1 MERFD
6 GRVAVVTGGAGGVG
20 RALGERF
27 AQEGMKVV
35 LADVFVEPLEEAVAG
50 LRADGHEVTGVV
62 TDVTEFSSVERLA
75 DAAYGAYGAV
85 HILCN
90 NAGVGAG
97 AEGRIWDHTLNDWGW
112 GLAVNLWGVIHG
124 IKAFVPR
131 MLASLGDG
139 DEGHVVNTSSGNGG
153 IAPLTSTAIY
163 STTKAAVTTVTEVLY
178 GQLKAVGAP
187 IGASVLFPGPKVLRT
202 GLLESSSKR
211 PSKWANDAPRKT
223 PYTTIESFE
232 ARMRAAGIEPEYTPV
247 EAVAEEALAGIRGG
261 RFWILPASE
270 RTDETIRLRA
280 DSMLG
285 RSTPTYLEELR

>member
-1 MERFD
+1 MRD
-6 GRVAVVTGGAGGVG
+6 LAGRVAVVTGGAGGVG

-27 AQEGMKVV
+27 ASEGMRVV
-35 LADVFVEPLEEAVAG
+35 LADVFPDPLDQAVES
-50 LRADGHEVTGVV
+50 LRAAGHDVTGVV
-62 TDVTEFSSVERLA
+62 TDVTEFESVVRLA
-75 DAAYGAYGAV
+75 DEAYAAYDAV
-85 HILCN
+85 HVLCN

-131 MLASLGDG
+131 MLEAGE
-139 DEGHVVNTSSGNGG
+139 EGHVVNTSSGNGG

-163 STTKAAVTTVTEVLY
+163 ATTKAAVTTVTEVLY
-178 GQLKAVGAP
+178 GQLRAAGSP

-211 PSKWANDAPRKT
+211 PDRWANDAPRAT

-232 ARMRAAGIEPEYTPV
+232 ARLRAAGIEPDYTPV
-247 EAVAEEALAGIRGG
+247 EAVAEETVAGIRDG
-261 RFWILPASE
+261 RFWILPASD
-270 RTDETIRLRA
+270 RTDATIRARA
-280 DSMLG
+280 ESMLH
-285 RSTPTYLEELR
+285 RSTPTYLEDLR

>member
-1 MERFD
+1 MRELS

-27 AQEGMKVV
+27 ATEGMQVV
-35 LADVFVEPLEEAVAG
+35 LADVQDESLQRTVDELRRAG
-50 LRADGHEVTGVV
+50 HDVTGVV
-62 TDVTEFSSVERLA
+62 TDVTDFASVEHLA
-75 DAAYGAYGAV
+75 DEAYAAHGAV
-85 HILCN
+85 HVLCN

-97 AEGRIWDHTLNDWGW
+97 AEGHIWDHTLNDWDW

-131 MLASLGDG
+131 MLDGG

-153 IAPLTSTAIY
+153 VAPLTSTAIY
-163 STTKAAVTTVTEVLY
+163 ATTKAAVTTVTEVLH
-178 GQLKAVGAP
+178 GQLRAVDSR
-187 IGASVLFPGPKVLRT
+187 IGVSVLFPGPKVLRT

-211 PSKWANDAPRKT
+211 PPRWANDTPRTT

-232 ARMRAAGIEPEYTPV
+232 ARLRAAGVEPDYTPV
-247 EAVAEEALAGIRGG
+247 EAVAEEALAGIRDG

-270 RTDETIRLRA
+270 RTDRMIRARSR
-280 DSMLG
+280 SMLE
-285 RSTPTYLEELR
+285 RSAPTYLEDLT

>member
-1 MERFD
+1 MEHFD

-20 RALGERF
+20 KALGERF
-27 AQEGMKVV
+27 AREGMQVV
-35 LADVFVEPLEEAVAG
+35 LADVFADPLAAAVDD
-50 LRADGHEVTGVV
+50 LRGEGHDVTGVV
-62 TDVTEFSSVERLA
+62 TDVSDYDAVAALA
-75 DAAYGAYGAV
+75 DAAYDTYGAV
-85 HILCN
+85 HVLCN

-131 MLASLGDG
+131 MLAADE
-139 DEGHVVNTSSGNGG
+139 EGHVVNTSSGNGG

-178 GQLKAVGAP
+178 GQLKAEGSR

-211 PSKWANDAPRKT
+211 PARWANDTPRRT

-247 EAVAEEALAGIRGG
+247 ESVAEETLAGIREG

-270 RTDETIRLRA
+270 RTDATITARA
-280 DSMLG
+280 ESMLH
-285 RSTPTYLEELR
+285 RSTPTYLEDLR